1 MPADFLSRNAVD
13 AISSDLSSF
22 AQEQNKDDLFRHL
35 RLYLLN
41 RVLLENNKIAQLV
54 YKMAHDCCVLNG
66 VVFKWLGSNLQH
78 QSMLMVPQHLIKQI
92 LSEAHGH
99 LLSGHFGISK
109 TKHHILQSYYWPNMD
124 KDIIE
129 HLKTCDKCQV
139 TKTSKVLTELLSP
152 LPQCTEPNQHIHADL
167 FGPLKT
173 TSGKKKFLCLTDAF
187 TKYIELVTIPNK
199 EAFTVA
205 TTILNHWI
213 CRFGWPLKIVT
224 DQGKEFTNQ
233 MATQLFRALNI
244 RHSTT
249 SSYHPQCNSQAEVCN
264 KTIAKYLAAFVNSS
278 TLDWEPYVP
287 ALMFT

>member
-1 MPADFLSRNAVD
+1 
-13 AISSDLSSF
+13 
-22 AQEQNKDDLFRHL
+22 
-35 RLYLLN
+35 
-41 RVLLENNKIAQLV
+41 
-54 YKMAHDCCVLNG
+54 
-66 VVFKWLGSNLQH
+66 
-78 QSMLMVPQHLIKQI
+78 MLMVPQHLIKQI

-187 TKYIELVTIPNK
+187 TKYVELVTIPNK

-205 TTILNHWI
+205 TAILNHWI
-213 CRFGWPLKIVT
+213 CRFG
-224 DQGKEFTNQ
+224 
-233 MATQLFRALNI
+233 
-244 RHSTT
+244 
-249 SSYHPQCNSQAEVCN
+249 
-264 KTIAKYLAAFVNSS
+264 
-278 TLDWEPYVP
+278 
-287 ALMFT
+287 